1 MQQKQGIR
9 DIYKFYRKTSDKSV
23 DFHTFKRVWET
34 FIEQVIQGII
44 LEGKDFSMP
53 SLGSVGI
60 RKQKV
65 IVALTPDGDID
76 KRYLRPD
83 WDATKKL
90 WARDPEAKK
99 KKQLV
104 YHLNKHFNGYNCKW
118 FWDKSTCSVP
128 NNTAYSLTM
137 TRAHKRALSAAIR
150 DENIEV
156 DYYEQKPKV
165 RRSYER
171 EN

>member
-1 MQQKQGIR
+1 MQEKQGIKNIHR
-9 DIYKFYRKTSDKSV
+9 FYRESSVKPV
-23 DFHTFKRVWET
+23 DFRTFKRVWET
-34 FIEQVIQGII
+34 FIEEVIQVII
-44 LEGKDFSMP
+44 LGGKDFSMP

-65 IVALTPDGDID
+65 IVAMTPEGDID

-90 WARDPEAKK
+90 WAKDAVAKV

-104 YHLNKHFNGYNCKW
+104 YHLNRHFNGYNCKW

-137 TRAHKRALSAAIR
+137 TRAHKRQLAKVIQ
-150 DENIEV
+150 DDDIEV

-165 RRSYER
+165 NSYER
-171 EN
+171 KS